1 MTQLRQKML
10 EELQRRNYSPK
21 TIHNYVNTVKDFS
34 RYFKKSPDKLGPDEL
49 RVYQVYLLKERKL
62 AAATVVGRVAALR
75 FFFIRVLKKRGF
87 SEYLPYPKRRWRLPE
102 ILSKE
107 EVARLINAAGN
118 LMQRAMLM
126 ILYGTGM
133 RRAEVT
139 HLKVS
144 HIDSARMMIHVE
156 CGKGGRSR
164 DIPLSP
170 TLLETLREYWR
181 LKKPQD
187 YLFPGRDSK
196 DQPISD
202 KSIWYACKEAVRY
215 AGITK
220 HVTPHTLRHSFA
232 THLLEDGTDLRK
244 IQLLL
249 GHGDLKTT
257 ARYLHLSESHL
268 RAVVNPLD
276 SLKIQS
282 VHETNREYHRRKSL

>member
-1 MTQLRQKML
+1 ML

-21 TIHNYVNTVKDFS
+21 TIRNYINTVKDFS
-34 RYFKKSPDKLGPDEL
+34 RHFKKSPDRLGPDEL
-49 RVYQVYLLKERKL
+49 RIYQVYLLQERKL

-75 FFFIRVLKKRGF
+75 FFFIRVLRKRGF
-87 SEYLPYPKRRWRLPE
+87 SEYLPYPKRRWHLPE

-118 LMQRAMLM
+118 LMQRAILM

-133 RRAEVT
+133 RRAEVA

-187 YLFPGRDSK
+187 YLFPGRDNK

-276 SLKIQS
+276 SLKIQG
-282 VHETNREYHRRKSL
+282 VHETNREYHRRKKL

>member
-1 MTQLRQKML
+1 
-10 EELQRRNYSPK
+10 
-21 TIHNYVNTVKDFS
+21 
-34 RYFKKSPDKLGPDEL
+34 
-49 RVYQVYLLKERKL
+49 
-62 AAATVVGRVAALR
+62 
-75 FFFIRVLKKRGF
+75 LKKRGF
-87 SEYLPYPKRRWRLPE
+87 SEYLPYPKRRRRLPK

-107 EVARLINAAGN
+107 EVAKLINAAGN
-118 LMQRAMLM
+118 LMQRAILM

-133 RRAEVT
+133 RRAEIT

-156 CGKGGRSR
+156 CGKGGNSR

-181 LKKPQD
+181 WKKPQD
-187 YLFPGRDSK
+187 YLFPGRDNK

-202 KSIWYACKEAVRY
+202 KSIWYACKEAARY

-249 GHGDLKTT
+249 GHGDLETT

-282 VHETNREYHRRKSL
+282 VQETNREYHRRTKQ

>member
-1 MTQLRQKML
+1 VTQLRKKML

-21 TIHNYVNTVKDFS
+21 TIRNYINTVKDFS
-34 RYFKKSPDKLGPDEL
+34 RHFKKSPDKLGPDEL
-49 RVYQVYLLKERKL
+49 RIYQVYLLKERKL

-75 FFFIRVLKKRGF
+75 FFFIRVLRKRGF
-87 SEYLPYPKRRWRLPE
+87 SEYLPYPKRRWHLPE

-118 LMQRAMLM
+118 LMQRAILM

-133 RRAEVT
+133 RRAEVA

-187 YLFPGRDSK
+187 YLFPGRDNK

-276 SLKIQS
+276 SLKIQG
-282 VHETNREYHRRKSL
+282 VHETNREYHRRKKL